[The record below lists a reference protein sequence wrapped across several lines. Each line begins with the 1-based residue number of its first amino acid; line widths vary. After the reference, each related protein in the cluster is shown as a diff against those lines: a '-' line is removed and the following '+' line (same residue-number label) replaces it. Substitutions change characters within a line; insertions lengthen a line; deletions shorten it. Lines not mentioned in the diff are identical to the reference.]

1 MTKLKDLLKEV
12 RVKGISLSDIQIPAV
27 ATKDRKKVQKL
38 LKKLRIPIKPHEMKG
53 APQRTI
59 YAMDK
64 KHIMT
69 FVNAMKKADMFWMI
83 PMGGSEGPKSKIG
96 KPLKEE
102 LLNEKSYVDMNATFE
117 LKGFGGND
125 VYIKGKKLDITLS
138 FKGKDLQ
145 NAVKNGKGK
154 GKVVMAG
161 VKTHD

>member
-12 RVKGISLSDIQIPAV
+12 RIKGISLSDIQIPAV

-53 APQRTI
+53 APKRTI

-64 KHIMT
+64 KYIMD
-69 FVNAMKKADMFWMI
+69 FVSAMDKADMFYMI
-83 PMGGSEGPKSKIG
+83 PVGGSSGPSSKIG

-102 LLNEKSYVDMNATFE
+102 ILNERAFVDTNGTFE
-117 LKGFGGND
+117 VKGFGGNN
-125 VYIKGKKLDITLS
+125 VFIKTKNLEINLS
-138 FKGKDLQ
+138 FKGDDLKDAL
-145 NAVKNGKGK
+145 NAGKGR

-161 VKTHD
+161 VKTND